1 MASPADFDVRL
12 KLDNANLTDLN
23 GFLMAHAGIDVAD
36 GLLSVY
42 TEITVKEG
50 NVDGYIK
57 PLIRNL
63 KIYDKQKDKG
73 KSFGKRV
80 EMHLLQFLAEVFK
93 NRSTQEVAT
102 MVRISGSTSDPK
114 VGEWQAILKL
124 IGNGFFNAVLPG
136 FMDDSKATASKPS
149 H

>member
-1 MASPADFDVRL
+1 
-12 KLDNANLTDLN
+12 LDNARLTDLN
-23 GFLMAHAGIDVAD
+23 GFLMAHEGMDVAD

-42 TEITVKEG
+42 SEITVKEG
-50 NVDGYIK
+50 KVDGYIK
-57 PLIRNL
+57 PIIKNL
-63 KIYDKQKDKG
+63 TIYDKQKDKG

-80 EMHLLQFLAEVFK
+80 KMHFLQFLADAFE

-102 MVRISGSTSDPK
+102 VIRISGSTSDPE

-124 IGNGFFNAVLPG
+124 IGNGFSNAVLPG
-136 FMDDSKATASKPS
+136 FPDDSKATASKPS